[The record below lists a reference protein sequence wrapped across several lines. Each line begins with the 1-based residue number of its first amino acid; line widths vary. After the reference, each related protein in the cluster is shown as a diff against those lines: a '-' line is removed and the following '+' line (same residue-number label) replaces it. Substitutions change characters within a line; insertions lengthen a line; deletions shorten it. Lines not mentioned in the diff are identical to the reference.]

1 MEDVINQPEIK
12 VINKYLG
19 FHQLEYLGDNGIDV
33 VKATEICDSD
43 YKLLKNSPIDK
54 LWSIRIA
61 AITGQ
66 DFNLPS
72 LIGVNKNEAVNWIK
86 TQQAKD
92 MRYVFFYSSFFH
104 AHKSGRIHIER
115 NITHIEVSNGDFDR
129 FKHEIPDL
137 SVEILF
143 ETFIIEKINNNTI
156 EPSCIT
162 ELQVLSQE
170 LRKLY
175 KEEIDSSPNVVYEFD
190 FAFGEFTDKNGSYLK
205 DEALKIVGMRS
216 YDLDKLRHE
225 LYEEK
230 QTDSDEFS

>member
-19 FHQLEYLGDNGIDV
+19 FHQLEYLSDNGIDV
-33 VKATEICDSD
+33 VKATEVCDSD
-43 YKLLKNSPIDK
+43 YNLLKNSPIDK

-86 TQQAKD
+86 EQQAKD

-104 AHKSGRIHIER
+104 AFKSGRIHIER
-115 NITHIEVSNGDFDR
+115 NITHIEVSNGDFNR

-143 ETFIIEKINNNTI
+143 ETFIIEKTNNNSI

-162 ELQVLSQE
+162 ELQVLSQK

-175 KEEIDSSPNVVYEFD
+175 KEEIDGSPNVVYEFD

-205 DEALKIVGMRS
+205 DEVLKIVGMRS

-230 QTDSDEFS
+230 QTDSDEVS